1 MGVPAF
7 GIYLYWMF
15 VRRKRNKSGV
25 VSIQVIDKSLGR
37 YKVVRTIGSS
47 SDGPTIEKLF
57 GEGESWARKQHGLE
71 FDFDKTDDLF
81 EHFIDGIKQVNMVGH
96 ELLLGKIFNDIGFN
110 RIKDELFKKL
120 VLARLCY
127 PGSKLKTT
135 DHLRR
140 YEGYE
145 TDEDKIYRYLD
156 KLHHTQKRAV
166 QQISYEHTL
175 KILDNK
181 INIVFYDVTTLYFE
195 IEQEDKLR
203 KTGYSKDG
211 KHHCPQI
218 VLGLLVST
226 DGYPLAYE
234 IYEGNK
240 FEGDTMLPVVNL
252 FKRKYKLQNL
262 VIVADAGLL
271 SNKNMEALQQNRCQ
285 YILGAR
291 IKNESNAVKNKILS
305 LKLKNGESGIIQKDE
320 QNKIVVSYSDSRAR
334 KDDHNRQRGI
344 QKLEKLISTK
354 RLAKTQINNKG
365 YNKFLKMTGEVEVVL
380 DQTKIDQDKKWDG
393 LKGYL
398 TNTALS
404 KDDII
409 KNYGH
414 LWRIEKA
421 FRVAKTDIKIRP
433 IYHQLPHRIEAHI
446 CIAFVAYKIYKEL
459 ERQLKELKTELSP
472 EKAIEIAKTIYCITA
487 QKPKSNEILSRV
499 LLLNEEQQAL
509 AKLFNF

>member
-1 MGVPAF
+1 
-7 GIYLYWMF
+7 MF
-15 VRRKRNKSGV
+15 VRRKQNKSGL
-25 VSIQVIDKSLGR
+25 VSIQVIDKSSSR
-37 YKVVRTIGSS
+37 YKVVKTIGSS
-47 SDGPTIEKLF
+47 SNKQMIEKLF
-57 GEGESWARKQHGLE
+57 DEGELWVRKQYGLE
-71 FDFDKTDDLF
+71 IDFDKTDDLF
-81 EHFIDGIKQVNMVGH
+81 EHFIDGIKQISIIGP
-96 ELLLGKIFNDIGFN
+96 ELLLGRIFDDIGFN
-110 RIKDELFKKL
+110 KVKDELLKKL

-140 YEGYE
+140 FEGYE

-156 KLHHTQKRAV
+156 KLHSTQKRAV
-166 QQISYEHTL
+166 QQIGYEHTL

-181 INIVFYDVTTLYFE
+181 ISIVFYDITTLYFE

-211 KHHCPQI
+211 KHQCPQI

-226 DGYPLAYE
+226 GGYPLAYE
-234 IYEGNK
+234 IYKGNK

-252 FKRKYKLQNL
+252 FKRKYKLQDL

-271 SNKNMEALQQNRCQ
+271 STKNMEALQQNHCQ

-291 IKNESNAVKNKILS
+291 IKNESSAVKKQILALS
-305 LKLKNGESGIIQKDE
+305 LKNGESHIIQKDE
-320 QNKIVVSYSDSRAR
+320 QNKIVISYSDSRAK
-334 KDDHNRQRGI
+334 KDEYNRQRGI
-344 QKLEKLISTK
+344 LKLEKLISTK
-354 RLAKTQINNKG
+354 KLTKNQINNKG
-365 YNKFLKMTGEVEVVL
+365 YNKFLKMTGTIEVIL
-380 DQTKIDQDKKWDG
+380 DQAKIEQDKKWDG

-398 TNTALS
+398 TNTVLS

-409 KNYGH
+409 SNYGH

-421 FRVAKTDIKIRP
+421 FRVAKNDIKIRP

-459 ERQLKELKTELSP
+459 ERQLKKLGTELSP
-472 EKAIEIAKTIYCITA
+472 EKAIEIAKTIYCIKA
-487 QKPKSNEILSRV
+487 QKPKSKDIIKRI
-499 LLLNEEQQAL
+499 LLLNEEQKSL
-509 AKLFNF
+509 AKMFNF

>member
-1 MGVPAF
+1 MSQDF
-7 GIYLYWMF
+7 GFYLYAMF
-15 VRRKRNKSGV
+15 VRRKQNKSGI
-25 VSIQVIDKSLGR
+25 VSIQVIDKSSGR
-37 YKVVRTIGSS
+37 YKVLKTIGSS
-47 SDGPTIEKLF
+47 SDKPTIEKLF
-57 GEGESWARKQHGLE
+57 DEGELWISKRHGLE
-71 FDFDKTDDLF
+71 IDFDKTDDLF
-81 EHFIDGIKQVNMVGH
+81 EHFIDGIKQISIIGP
-96 ELLLGKIFNDIGFN
+96 ELLLGRIFDEIGFN
-110 RIKDELFKKL
+110 KVKDELFKKL

-156 KLHHTQKRAV
+156 KLHSTQKRSV

-181 INIVFYDVTTLYFE
+181 ISIVFYDVTTLYFE

-211 KHHCPQI
+211 KHQCPQI

-226 DGYPLAYE
+226 GGYPLAYE
-234 IYEGNK
+234 IYKGNK

-252 FKRKYKLQNL
+252 FKRMYKIQDL

-271 SNKNMEALQQNRCQ
+271 SNKNIEALQQNHCQ

-291 IKNESNAVKNKILS
+291 IKNESSAVKKQILA
-305 LKLKNGESGIIQKDE
+305 LTLKNGESHIIQKDE
-320 QNKIVVSYSDSRAR
+320 QNKIVISYSDSRAKKDEYNR
-334 KDDHNRQRGI
+334 KKGI
-344 QKLEKLISTK
+344 LKLEKLISTK
-354 RLAKTQINNKG
+354 KLTKNQINNKG
-365 YNKFLKMTGEVEVVL
+365 YNKFLKMTGTIDVIL
-380 DQTKIDQDKKWDG
+380 DQAKIEQDKKWDG

-398 TNTALS
+398 TNTLLS

-409 KNYGH
+409 SNYGH
-414 LWRIEKA
+414 LWKIEKA
-421 FRVAKTDIKIRP
+421 FRVAKNDIKIRP

-459 ERQLKELKTELSP
+459 ERQLKELRTELSP
-472 EKAIEIAKTIYCITA
+472 EKAIEIAKTIYCIKA
-487 QKPKSNEILSRV
+487 QKPKSNEILNRM
-499 LLLNEEQQAL
+499 LLLNEEQQSL

>member
-1 MGVPAF
+1 MSQDF
-7 GIYLYWMF
+7 GFYLWPMF
-15 VRRKRNKSGV
+15 VRRKQNKSGI
-25 VSIQVIDKSLGR
+25 VSIQVIDKSSGR
-37 YKVVRTIGSS
+37 YKVVKTMGSS
-47 SDGPTIEKLF
+47 SNKQTIEKLF
-57 GEGESWARKQHGLE
+57 DEGELWIRKQHGLE
-71 FDFDKTDDLF
+71 IDFDRTDDLF
-81 EHFIDGIKQVNMVGH
+81 EHFIDGIKQISIIGP
-96 ELLLGKIFNDIGFN
+96 ELLLGRIFDDIGFN
-110 RIKDELFKKL
+110 KVKDELFKKL

-156 KLHHTQKRAV
+156 KLHNTQKRAV

-181 INIVFYDVTTLYFE
+181 ISIVFYDVTTLYFE
-195 IEQEDKLR
+195 IEQEDTLR
-203 KTGYSKDG
+203 KAGYSKDG

-226 DGYPLAYE
+226 GGYPLAYE
-234 IYEGNK
+234 IYKGNK

-252 FKRKYKLQNL
+252 FKRTYKIQDL

-271 SNKNMEALQQNRCQ
+271 SNKNIEALQQNHCQ

-291 IKNESNAVKNKILS
+291 IKNESSAVKKQILALS
-305 LKLKNGESGIIQKDE
+305 LKNGENHIIQKDE
-320 QNKIVVSYSDSRAR
+320 QNKIVISYSDSRAK
-334 KDDHNRQRGI
+334 KDEYNRQRGI
-344 QKLEKLISTK
+344 LKLEKLISSKKLTK
-354 RLAKTQINNKG
+354 NQINNKG
-365 YNKFLKMTGEVEVVL
+365 YNKFLKMTGTIDVIL
-380 DQTKIDQDKKWDG
+380 NQAKIEQDKKWDG

-398 TNTALS
+398 TNTMLS

-409 KNYGH
+409 SNYGH
-414 LWRIEKA
+414 LWKIEKA
-421 FRVAKTDIKIRP
+421 FRVAKNDIKIRP

-459 ERQLKELKTELSP
+459 ERQLKQLGTELSP
-472 EKAIEIAKTIYCITA
+472 EKAIEIAKTIYCIKA
-487 QKPKSNEILSRV
+487 QKPKSNEILNRI
-499 LLLNEEQQAL
+499 LLLNEEQQSL

>member
-1 MGVPAF
+1 
-7 GIYLYWMF
+7 
-15 VRRKRNKSGV
+15 V
-25 VSIQVIDKSLGR
+25 VSIQVIDKSSGR
-37 YKVVRTIGSS
+37 YRVVKTMGSS
-47 SDGPTIEKLF
+47 SDKQTQEKLF
-57 GEGESWARKQHGLE
+57 GEAGLWIKKHQGLE

-81 EHFIDGIKQVNMVGH
+81 EHFIEGIKQVSIIGT
-96 ELLLGKIFNDIGFN
+96 ELLLGRIFNDIGFN
-110 RIKDELFKKL
+110 KVKDELFKKL

-156 KLHHTQKRAV
+156 KLQGTQKRAV

-175 KILDNK
+175 KIVDNK

-211 KHHCPQI
+211 KHNCPQI

-226 DGYPLAYE
+226 SGYPLAYE

-252 FKRKYKLQNL
+252 FKRRYKLQNL

-271 SNKNMEALQQNRCQ
+271 SNKNMEALQQNHCQ

-291 IKNESNAVKNKILS
+291 IKNESKAVKKKILA
-305 LKLKNGESGIIQKDE
+305 LKLGDGESHIIQKDG
-320 QNKIVVSYSDSRAR
+320 QNKIVISYSDSRAK
-334 KDDHNRQRGI
+334 KDEHNRQRGI
-344 QKLEKLISTK
+344 LKLEKLISTK
-354 RLAKTQINNKG
+354 RLTKTHINNKG

-380 DQTKIDQDKKWDG
+380 DQDKIVQDKKWDG

-421 FRVAKTDIKIRP
+421 FRVAKSDIKIRP

-459 ERQLKELKTELSP
+459 ERQLKESNTELSP
-472 EKAIEIAKTIYCITA
+472 EKAIEIAKTIYCIKA
-487 QKPKSNEILSRV
+487 QKPKSKEIFNRV
-499 LLLNEEQQAL
+499 LLLNNEQQVL